1 MQEIELPN
9 VEFAVADGIFI
20 KQMHMDRAGTYVP
33 QHSHKY
39 DHTSMLAT
47 GSIRVWQNDICI
59 GDFKAPIPIEIKAG
73 VKHTFVSLEPNTTVW
88 CIHRIDRTGDVEV
101 DEYHERVSTNILG
114 GESCRSV

>member
-9 VEFAVADGIFI
+9 VEFAVADEIFI
-20 KQMHMDRAGTYVP
+20 KQMYMEHAGTYVP

-59 GDFKAPIPIEIKAG
+59 GDFKAPLPIEIKAG
-73 VKHTFVSLEPNTTVW
+73 TKHTFLSLEPNTTVW
-88 CIHRIDRTGDVEV
+88 CIHRMREGEIEI
-101 DEYHERVSTNILG
+101 DEYHERVSEKILG
-114 GESCRSV
+114 G